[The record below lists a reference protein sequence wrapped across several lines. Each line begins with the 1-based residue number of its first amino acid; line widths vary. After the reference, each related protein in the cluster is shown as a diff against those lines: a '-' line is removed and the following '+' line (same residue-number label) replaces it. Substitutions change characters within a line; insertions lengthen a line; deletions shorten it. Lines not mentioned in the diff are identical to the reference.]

1 MPGYINSTGE
11 NDIVDYMR
19 MLERRLARLERGSQ
33 GRTGGDDPTVI
44 TSLAISGLT
53 LSTQTVI
60 AANDFYQVMMR
71 YSWTAIPDDP
81 SEYNKDALDGYLTS
95 WSLNGVNYTADV
107 FTTDTFID
115 AGPFT
120 QGLSVTFRVRART
133 VKGTLG
139 GYTSR
144 TDSTTTDS
152 TAPFQ
157 PSTPVVSPYLGQLAI
172 DWNGLDVS
180 AGQPPTDFR
189 FVEVHISTTGSTFTP
204 TVSTLVGTIL
214 RGGGTWVATGLTYGT
229 TYYSRLVAVDT
240 VGNRSPASTAGSG
253 VPVQAANGDIS
264 SLAVG
269 KLTAGV
275 ITAVMTITGRLAT
288 ALTGARVEMNVNGIQ
303 AFNSSG
309 GQTVDIAAATGNAT
323 IIGAFKTDF
332 PGSTTPHLEMV
343 NSGDRTTIFFTDNSG
358 SGANFAFMNS
368 PLDGSNVPRIGINS
382 GEFTYLSVANCRSR
396 LFLSTTTGIQL
407 QTITSGSLSHGY
419 GLDMRD
425 STMNLLRNVSGV
437 SNGFGLSMATN
448 TMSLQRTV
456 SGGLEGAAYTGSD
469 TTFTIRRY
477 GTSAILDGGQIFAD
491 TNRLILEAQDVGVVG
506 SQLTLNDSGS
516 ISIQGAFIK
525 SNTLSGNSALFT
537 DVWTAVNAA
546 GGATVTYGVTMS
558 TIPVPIYS
566 IESAS
571 DQGNDRMPVARSATS
586 FTIQHINS
594 VTVSLH
600 YWAYR
605 IF

>member
-1 MPGYINSTGE
+1 MPGYMNSAGE
-11 NDIVDYMR
+11 NDIVDFMR

-33 GRTGGDDPTVI
+33 GSSGGDDSTVV
-44 TSLAISGLT
+44 TSLTISGLT

-60 AANDFYQVMMR
+60 AADDYYRVMMR

-95 WSLNGVNYTADV
+95 WSTNGTNYTADT
-107 FTTDTFID
+107 FTTNTNID
-115 AGPFT
+115 VGPFT
-120 QGLSVTFRVRART
+120 QGQSVTFRVRGRT
-133 VKGTLG
+133 IKGTLG
-139 GYTSR
+139 GYTQR
-144 TDSTTTDS
+144 TDSTTTDA

-240 VGNRSPASTAGSG
+240 VGNRSPSSTAGSG

-303 AFNSSG
+303 AFNSGG
-309 GQTVDIAAATGNAT
+309 GQTVDIAAATGDAT
-323 IIGAFKTDF
+323 IVGAFKTDF
-332 PGSTTPHLEMV
+332 PGSGTPHIEMI
-343 NSGDRTTIFFTDNSG
+343 NGGDRTTINFTDATGLNG
-358 SGANFAFMNS
+358 AFMNT
-368 PLDGSNVPRIGINS
+368 PIDVGGAPRIGINTAAFFYNS
-382 GEFTYLSVANCRSR
+382 ISSKHR
-396 LFLSTTTGIQL
+396 LFMDNSTGIKLETYKTTGGAI
-407 QTITSGSLSHGY
+407 HGY
-419 GLDMRD
+419 SLFMQEA
-425 STMNLLRNVSGV
+425 NLYLARYNSSGDF
-437 SNGFGLSMATN
+437 NGGVFLA
-448 TMSLQRTV
+448 
-456 SGGLEGAAYTGSD
+456 D
-469 TTFTIRRY
+469 TSHFYVYRY
-477 GTSAILDGGQIFAD
+477 GTSAILDGGQIYSD
-491 TNRLILEAQDVGVVG
+491 TNKLILEADDVGTVG
-506 SQLTLNDSGS
+506 GQITLNDSGS
-516 ISIQGAFIK
+516 IEIVGAFKK
-525 SNTLSGNSALFT
+525 SNTAGGKSALFT

-546 GGATVTYGVTMS
+546 GGATVSYGVTMG

-571 DQGNDRMPVARSATS
+571 DQGADRMPVARSATS

-600 YWAYR
+600 YWAFR

>member
-1 MPGYINSTGE
+1 MPGYINSAGE
-11 NDIVDYMR
+11 NDIVDYIR
-19 MLERRLARLERGSQ
+19 MLERRLARLERGTQ
-33 GRTGGDDPTVI
+33 GSSGGDDSTVV

-53 LSTQTVI
+53 LATQTVI
-60 AANDFYQVMMR
+60 AADDYYRVMMR
-71 YSWTAIPDDP
+71 YNWSAIPDDP

-95 WSLNGVNYTADV
+95 WSVNGVNYTADL
-107 FTTDTFID
+107 FTTATNID
-115 AGPFT
+115 VGPFT
-120 QGLSVTFRVRART
+120 QGQSVTFRVRGRT
-133 VKGTLG
+133 IKGTLG
-139 GYTSR
+139 GYTQR

-240 VGNRSPASTAGSG
+240 VGNRSPSSTAGSG

-303 AFNSSG
+303 AFNSGG
-309 GQTVDIAAATGNAT
+309 GQTVDIAASTGNAT
-323 IIGAFKTDF
+323 IVGAFKTDF
-332 PGSTTPHLEMV
+332 ASSSTPHIEMI
-343 NSGDRTTIFFTDNSG
+343 NSGDRTTIYFTDNSG
-358 SGANFAFMNS
+358 SGSNFAFMNT
-368 PLDGSNVPRIGINS
+368 PLDGSNVPQVGINS
-382 GEFTYLSVANCRSR
+382 GAFTYLSVANCRSR

-407 QTITSGSLSHGY
+407 ETIAPGNLAHGFV
-419 GLDMRD
+419 LDMRS
-425 STMNLLRNVSGV
+425 STMYLRRAVSGT
-437 SNGFGLSMATN
+437 S
-448 TMSLQRTV
+448 
-456 SGGLEGAAYTGSD
+456 EGASFEGTD
-469 TTFTIRRY
+469 TTFAIRRY
-477 GTSAILDGGQIFAD
+477 GTSAILDGGHIYAD
-491 TNRLILEAQDVGVVG
+491 TNRLVLEAQEIGTVA
-506 SQLTLNDSGS
+506 SQLVLNDSGS
-516 ISIQGAFIK
+516 ISIQGAFIA
-525 SNTLSGNSALFT
+525 SNTLSGNSALYT
-537 DVWTAVNAA
+537 DVWTAVNAS
-546 GGATVTYGVTMS
+546 GGGVISYGVTMS
-558 TIPVPIYS
+558 SIPVPIYS
-566 IESAS
+566 IESGS
-571 DQGNDRMPVARSATS
+571 DQGNDRMPVARSSTS

-600 YWAYR
+600 YWVFR